1 ANVSVCTPK
10 ADIFSAGLIL
20 FEMLYPIKTSHEK
33 YKLFEDLKKES
44 KLPENFK
51 ETFGQKLVDLLI
63 SLISEIT
70 EDRPSASDL
79 LLSIDNT
86 DFDDPS
92 FEDSILEEKFNRLN
106 LTSSF
111 TGPKSSPMLNTSAIN
126 ESLFEEDSYYDW
138 HSSLGTEYE

>member
-51 ETFGQKLVDLLI
+51 ETFGQNLVDLLI
-63 SLISEIT
+63 SLISEIA

-79 LLSIDNT
+79 LLTFDNT
-86 DFDDPS
+86 DLDDPS
-92 FEDSILEEKFNRLN
+92 LEDSILEEKLNRLN

-111 TGPKSSPMLNTSAIN
+111 TGLKSSPILNTSAIN
-126 ESLFEEDSYYDW
+126 ESSFEEDSSSFCD
-138 HSSLGTEYE
+138 SSLGTEYE